1 MADEKNKAKEE
12 EKLVKADGGE
22 INILA
27 FDVPQPF
34 FEKIF
39 PKKVE
44 LINAKFGSVQKSINK
59 TGFFKKLFSK
69 NRLDVNWVG
78 FRYPDLKDNNYKE
91 ILLDMYNT
99 VVNNVAKKYIIIKF
113 GKSFINEFAQVINKI
128 KADKPLII

>member
-27 FDVPQPF
+27 FNVPQPF

-44 LINAKFGSVQKSINK
+44 LINAKFGSIQKSIS
-59 TGFFKKLFSK
+59 KLDFL
-69 NRLDVNWVG
+69 R
-78 FRYPDLKDNNYKE
+78 NY
-91 ILLDMYNT
+91 
-99 VVNNVAKKYIIIKF
+99 F
-113 GKSFINEFAQVINKI
+113 QKI
-128 KADKPLII
+128 G

>member
-39 PKKVE
+39 PKKSW
-44 LINAKFGSVQKSINK
+44 IN
-59 TGFFKKLFSK
+59 
-69 NRLDVNWVG
+69 
-78 FRYPDLKDNNYKE
+78 
-91 ILLDMYNT
+91 
-99 VVNNVAKKYIIIKF
+99 
-113 GKSFINEFAQVINKI
+113 
-128 KADKPLII
+128 

>member
-1 MADEKNKAKEE
+1 MYLSLFLKKYF
-12 EKLVKADGGE
+12 L
-22 INILA
+22 
-27 FDVPQPF
+27 
-34 FEKIF
+34 
-39 PKKVE
+39 KKVE

-69 NRLDVNWVG
+69 NRLNVNWVG

-99 VVNNVAKKYIIIKF
+99 VVNNVEKKYIIIKF